1 MRIKK
6 DKMEVGQTIRFTKP
20 KDFEYVKALNAG
32 GTGKTILMRDTTI
45 NKMFVCKKYDPQQ
58 KEYEDE
64 FFWKICRRDKNN
76 VFSV

>member
-1 MRIKK
+1 
-6 DKMEVGQTIRFTKP
+6 MEVGQTIRFTKP

-64 FFWKICRRDKNN
+64 
-76 VFSV
+76 